1 MRAGELAPFRCSEE
15 TIGGERGSPVTPDS
29 ESRSS
34 KTSADMAFV
43 GLLTRG
49 RKVAAPF
56 ARAWRVNFASRL
68 RFGGG
73 EPYPCRSRL
82 VKNKDA
88 EPETEVVSF
97 LIEHGRG
104 VVELWLRREDL
115 ADLSTAI
122 PLHIESLSGG
132 GTALITRA
140 TIGNAMLL
148 ERWMQEHPELLS
160 EGRTVTEA

>member
-1 MRAGELAPFRCSEE
+1 M
-15 TIGGERGSPVTPDS
+15 
-29 ESRSS
+29 
-34 KTSADMAFV
+34 
-43 GLLTRG
+43 
-49 RKVAAPF
+49 
-56 ARAWRVNFASRL
+56 
-68 RFGGG
+68 
-73 EPYPCRSRL
+73 
-82 VKNKDA
+82 KNKDT

-160 EGRTVTEA
+160 EGKTVTEA